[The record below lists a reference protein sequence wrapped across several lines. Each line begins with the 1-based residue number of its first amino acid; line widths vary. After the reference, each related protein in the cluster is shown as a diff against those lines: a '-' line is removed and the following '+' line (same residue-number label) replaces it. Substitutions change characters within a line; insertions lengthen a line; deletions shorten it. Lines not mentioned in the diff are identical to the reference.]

1 MTDEEYYSQTTD
13 SSSKPLKEA
22 AHNILTDF
30 HTELHTCHKET
41 EITRLEEKVKTLFV
55 EHDKLNDTLSA
66 INKTQMELLTQITN
80 LNSIISTLKWT
91 LTVMIAVFGGLFLFV
106 LTEVIK
112 MIH

>member
-30 HTELHTCHKET
+30 HTCHKEK
-41 EITRLEEKVKTLFV
+41 EITRLEEKVKTLFL

>member
-30 HTELHTCHKET
+30 HTCHKET